1 MRQFHKRPL
10 RAALFPALLA
20 ALLAQL
26 PLSQA
31 APGTAS
37 AAVPAAAA
45 IDPSAVIPV
54 GPQVKV
60 GKLDNGL
67 TYYIQ
72 KNGKPEHRLELRLVV
87 KAGSVLEDDDQRG
100 LAHFLE
106 HMAFQ
111 GSTHFEKHQL
121 VSYLQSIGVKF
132 GADLNAYTSFD
143 ETVYMLPV
151 PTENKD
157 NVEQGFTVLE
167 DWAHGLNLIDADID
181 KERGVVLEEARLGKG
196 AGERIRKV
204 LLPKLFNGS
213 RYAER
218 LPIGQED
225 VIRNAKPEALRR
237 FYRDWYRPDLM
248 AVVVVG
254 DIEPLDAER
263 LIKAHFAGLK
273 NPAKERARTYPEI
286 APLAGTEALVVTDKE
301 IGANSVSLRY
311 PVRYAPD
318 HGTYGEYRE
327 QMVERM
333 FGLMLSQRLGELA
346 QQPAPPFMGAG
357 AGVSALTPSY
367 KGYTASA
374 SLGAGGAGPA
384 IAALLQE
391 QQRVR
396 QYGFTAPELERMR
409 KSILHGLERAYNE
422 RNTTDSSQYV
432 DEYTRHFL
440 SGEAIGGI
448 EAEYKLAQAILPAIS
463 LEEVDAFAR
472 KTIPADAGKLVLY
485 VGGEDKAAAAPSG
498 EQLLLEAAAAERA
511 PVSARAEK
519 KLASEL
525 MARPARPGAVVEASK
540 DERIGVTRLTL
551 SNGVKVIL
559 KPTDFQK
566 DQVILAGYRRGG
578 QTLFE
583 QKDLPNVRY
592 ATTLAATMGLKDF
605 APVDLQKVLAGR
617 SANAQVGM
625 GAYADSASGV
635 SGSSALDVETM
646 FQLLW
651 LRFAPPRRD
660 EGLYKS
666 YMGKQQEILRKRL
679 ATPEARFNDVLVDT
693 LYARHPYEPH
703 AITLEDANR
712 VDLDRSLGV
721 YRQRF
726 SSAKGMTFV
735 LVGDFEVEK
744 IEPLLAAYLG
754 TLPTPDLPLEYRDVG
769 LRTARGVIKQEVQAG
784 SEPKS
789 TVSIT
794 FSGPAAWSP
803 AESLRMSA
811 LMEIMNLRIMDVL
824 REKLGLIYT
833 GGIQGVL
840 DDVPYQHYSI
850 SAALP
855 TGPEKVDPA
864 IAALFAEIER
874 MKTQGPDQA
883 DVDKYKR
890 NWHVSHARALREN
903 GAWLGNLLFSV
914 IHGTDPA
921 RIVTIE
927 KEVDALSAA
936 EVKKA
941 AQRYFDMSNYV
952 QVVLDPEK
960 APEKAPEAQVAAQV
974 TSAAKQ

>member
-10 RAALFPALLA
+10 RAALLA
-20 ALLAQL
+20 ALLIQL
-26 PLSQA
+26 PLSEA
-31 APGTAS
+31 APDTAP
-37 AAVPAAAA
+37 AAVPASA

-72 KNGKPEHRLELRLVV
+72 NNGKPEHRLELRLVV
-87 KAGSVLEDDDQRG
+87 KAGSVLEDEDQRG

-151 PTENKD
+151 PTENRD

-167 DWAHGLNLIDADID
+167 DWAHGLRLDDADID

-204 LLPKLFNGS
+204 LMPKLFNGS

-254 DIEPLDAER
+254 DIEPAQAER

-273 NPAKERARTYPEI
+273 NPAKERTRTYPEI
-286 APLAGTEALVVTDKE
+286 PPLAGTEALVVTDKE
-301 IGANSVSLRY
+301 IGTNSVSLRY
-311 PVRYAPD
+311 PLRYAPD
-318 HGTYGEYRE
+318 RGTYGEYRE

-357 AGVSALTPSY
+357 AGVDALTPSY

-396 QYGFTAPELERMR
+396 QYGFTAPELERVR
-409 KSILHGLERAYNE
+409 KAILHGLERAYNE
-422 RNTTDSSQYV
+422 RNTTNSSQYV
-432 DEYTRHFL
+432 DEYTRNFL
-440 SGEAIGGI
+440 TGEEIGGI
-448 EAEYKLAQAILPAIS
+448 EAEYRLAQAILPAIGVA
-463 LEEVDAFAR
+463 EVDAFAR

-485 VGGEDKAAAAPSG
+485 IGGEGKGAPAPG
-498 EQLLLEAAAAERA
+498 GAQLLLEAAAAERA

-519 KLASEL
+519 QLASEL
-525 MARPARPGAVVEASK
+525 MARPGKPGSIVEESK
-540 DERIGVTRLTL
+540 DERIGLTRLTL

-566 DQVILAGYRRGG
+566 DQVMLAGYRQGG

-583 QKDLPNVRY
+583 PKDLPNVRY
-592 ATTLAATMGLKDF
+592 ATTIAAAMGLKDF
-605 APVDLQKVLAGR
+605 APLDLQKILAGR
-617 SANAQVGM
+617 SANAGVTM
-625 GAYADSASGV
+625 GEYADMASGF
-635 SGSSALDVETM
+635 SGSSAQDVETM

-651 LRFAPPRRD
+651 LRFDAPRRD
-660 EGLYKS
+660 QGLYQS
-666 YMGKQQEILRKRL
+666 FMGKQQEILRNRL
-679 ATPEARFNDVLVDT
+679 ATPEARFGDVLVDT

-703 AITLEDANR
+703 PLTLDDANR
-712 VDLDRSLGV
+712 VDLDRSLGL

-726 SSAKGMTFV
+726 ASAKGMTFV
-735 LVGDFEVEK
+735 LVGDFELEK
-744 IEPLLAAYLG
+744 IKPLLAAYLG
-754 TLPTPDLPLEYRDVG
+754 TLPTTDLPLAYRDVG
-769 LRTARGVIKQEVQAG
+769 LRTARGVIKKEVQAG

-789 TVSIT
+789 TASIT

-833 GGIQGVL
+833 GSMHGAV
-840 DDVPYQHYSI
+840 DDVPYEHYSV
-850 SAALP
+850 SATLP
-855 TGPEKVDPA
+855 TGPEKVDAA

-874 MKTQGPDQA
+874 MKTQGPEQA
-883 DVDKYKR
+883 DLDKYKR

-903 GAWLGNLLFSV
+903 SAWFGNLLFSV
-914 IHGTDPA
+914 MHGTDAA

-927 KEVDALSAA
+927 KDVDALTAA
-936 EVKKA
+936 DVQKA
-941 AQRYFDMSNYV
+941 AQRYFDMNNYV
-952 QVVLDPEK
+952 QVVLNPET
-960 APEKAPEAQVAAQV
+960 A
-974 TSAAKQ
+974 AAKVANTGKQ